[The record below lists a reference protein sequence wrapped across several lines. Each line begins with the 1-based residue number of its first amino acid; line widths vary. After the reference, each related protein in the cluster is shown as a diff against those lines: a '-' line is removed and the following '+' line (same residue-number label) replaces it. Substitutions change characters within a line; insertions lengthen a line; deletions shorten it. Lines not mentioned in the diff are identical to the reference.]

1 MAAEAAGSVAQVGRE
16 AQAQLHAT
24 SSLCGPGSREVQGY
38 ALQVDVGSLASVGS
52 VGSRARGRR
61 RREFRA
67 LLGPSGSSG
76 LGPRSGGHS
85 RVTAVTSVAT
95 ARAPFCSRTPC

>member
-16 AQAQLHAT
+16 AQAQLRAT

-52 VGSRARGRR
+52 RARGKR

-95 ARAPFCSRTPC
+95 ACAPFCSRTPC

>member
-16 AQAQLHAT
+16 AQAQLRAT

-38 ALQVDVGSLASVGS
+38 VLQVDVGSLAS